1 MSYILDALKK
11 ADAERERAGVPG
23 LHALAGGNGAPDEAQ
38 RAARRWRA
46 VTLAVLLLGS
56 AAALGWWWHG
66 AGEVSPQAGPAAA
79 PMPAPG
85 AAAMPATAV
94 APLPPSTLP
103 SPVVVPPAPPVTA
116 SPAAGPVA
124 PAAPGQDT
132 AAAAAVP
139 RVIVPPPGAAT
150 QAASAAAGT
159 ALPVYP
165 DLPADLKRQLPPLA
179 VNGAVYGPAASSRM
193 VFINGQVVREGDSLA
208 EGLVV
213 ERIGPKASVLAWRG
227 TRFELRH

>member
-11 ADAERERAGVPG
+11 ADAERERSGVPG
-23 LHALAGGNGAPDEAQ
+23 LHAAAGAGAAADEA
-38 RAARRWRA
+38 RRDATRWRA
-46 VTLAVLLLGS
+46 VALTVLSLAG

-66 AGEVSPQAGPAAA
+66 TGESAPTAVLAAA
-79 PMPAPG
+79 PVPSTPST
-85 AAAMPATAV
+85 AAATPLATTSAPPPTVVVPPAA
-94 APLPPSTLP
+94 
-103 SPVVVPPAPPVTA
+103 PVVVPPSAEATAPPARPDADA
-116 SPAAGPVA
+116 SPGM
-124 PAAPGQDT
+124 
-132 AAAAAVP
+132 P
-139 RVIVPPPGAAT
+139 RVIVPPAAPT
-150 QAASAAAGT
+150 TTAASASGAT
-159 ALPVYP
+159 LPVYP

-179 VNGAVYGPAASSRM
+179 VNGAVYGPAASGRM